1 MESAKIVVEKR
12 NTSSGAVESRTP
24 IKIIDSIVS
33 RQGSR
38 SVDTGD
44 FTVSIKHDVKEN
56 DTVKYIQ
63 DVVDTEFLTAIY
75 NFQANDMDE
84 GGYDLDGDDTHT
96 AWEEPNTNDN
106 IKRFKSNYCAKFDGT
121 AGKKITV
128 THPAGSSLNDGKLD
142 FSGQFDIIIFVTA
155 SSLTASTSVDDKRTI
170 FSKFDNSSTGNGI
183 EIGAIRVTTGWA
195 GYATLKIGS
204 VTKEI
209 VAQVPSVDTTP
220 PMEGYY
226 LGSSLPIMVRLR
238 RDFDDKIT
246 LTINGSDAGTY
257 NSETMTGD
265 FSNSSNMIIGSNH
278 DDSDPFKGLIHQL
291 RIYNGVTLN
300 ENQIQ
305 VVSSSSPQ
313 PMTMKFMGR
322 VYKIKDSMKEKQL
335 SCKGSGKLLLQT
347 NITKDILGTNHS
359 DELATRT
366 NDDTVFDAGQ
376 DIYEIVQSI
385 IKRTDEDFKFYNN
398 PSPNPLVGEFIA
410 EGNFVSIVNVLALKD
425 ALTFFTFPR
434 KVFVIEDHDGIG
446 TDYVFE
452 GATGSGYDISES
464 GKNDSRTVNDIEVIG
479 RLKTLPFKDEY
490 EQPII
495 DPSNPIPI
503 AGVAGTTYTLSHN
516 PINLTVRKVSDDSIY
531 TTYTYSFDKKT
542 ITIETGVSTAAVYAE
557 YWYEDISSPD
567 ALYRRD
573 TDSASITEHGRYSKK
588 IYLPHFT
595 HRTDFNTWAQIY
607 TGSTSSTTTQGD
619 VKERVTIKAPFL
631 INSLRENHKIDVINV
646 KKFTNDTNGTK
657 SDMIVKSIEWHYP
670 EGKTIINCG
679 EYDFDSFDYDKDTSE
694 SITSL
699 TSTLTKTK
707 TA

>member
-1 MESAKIVVEKR
+1 MALAKIVVEKR
-12 NTSSGAVESRTP
+12 NTSGVLESITP
-24 IKIIDSIVS
+24 IRIIDSIVS

-38 SVDTGD
+38 SVDTGE
-44 FTVSIKHDVKEN
+44 FTVSIKHDVEEN
-56 DTVKYIQ
+56 DTIKYIQ
-63 DVVDTEFLTAIY
+63 DIVDTEFLTAIY

-84 GGYDLDGDDTHT
+84 SGNDLDGDDTHT
-96 AWEEPNTNDN
+96 VWEEPNTNAND
-106 IKRFKSNYCAKFDGT
+106 KRFKSNYSAKFDGT
-121 AGKKITV
+121 TGKKITV
-128 THPAGSSLNDGKLD
+128 SHNTKLD
-142 FSGQFDIIIFVTA
+142 FSSQFDIVIWATSTQSA
-155 SSLTASTSVDDKRTI
+155 SGSATSTDATNKNI
-170 FSKFDNSSTGNGI
+170 LFSKLDNSATGSGI
-183 EIGAIRVTTGWA
+183 EIGAKYISTNTWA
-195 GYATLKIGS
+195 VYAKIKIGS
-204 VTKEI
+204 VTTEI
-209 VAQVPSVDTTP
+209 TGSIPATSGA
-220 PMEGYY
+220 EGYY
-226 LGSSLPIMVRLR
+226 MGNAFPRLIRLR
-238 RDFDDKIT
+238 RGIDDKVV
-246 LTINGSDAGTY
+246 LTINGSDAGTN
-257 NSETMTGD
+257 NSQVITGD
-265 FSNSSNMIIGSNH
+265 LSNTSNMIIGSNH
-278 DDSDPFKGLIHQL
+278 DDSSPFDGLIHQL
-291 RIYNGVTLN
+291 RIYNGVALT

-305 VVSSSSPQ
+305 VIHSSPPQ

-322 VYKIKDSMKEKQL
+322 VYKIKDNMKEKQL

-347 NITKDILGTNHS
+347 NITKDILGSNHS

-376 DIYEIVQSI
+376 DIHEIVQSV
-385 IKRTDEDFKFYNN
+385 IKRTDGDFKFYNN
-398 PSPNPLVGEFIA
+398 PSPNSLVGEFIA

-479 RLKTLPFKDEY
+479 RLKTLPFKDVND
-490 EQPII
+490 QPA
-495 DPSNPIPI
+495 DTTPI

-542 ITIETGVSTAAVYAE
+542 ITIDSGVSTTAVYAE
-557 YWYEDISSPD
+557 YWYEDISSSD

-573 TDSASITEHGRYSKK
+573 TDSSSITEHGRYSKK
-588 IYLPHFT
+588 IYLPQFT
-595 HRTDFNTWAQIY
+595 HRNDFNTWAQIY

-619 VKERVTIKAPFL
+619 VNERVTIKAPFL
-631 INSLRENHKIDVINV
+631 INSLRENHKIDVKNV
-646 KKFTNDTNGTK
+646 KKFGSAAK
-657 SDMIVKSIEWHYP
+657 EDMIVKSIEWHYP

-694 SITSL
+694 SITGL

>member
-1 MESAKIVVEKR
+1 MSLAKIVVEKR
-12 NTSSGAVESRTP
+12 DSSGANPTYTP
-24 IKIIDSIVS
+24 IRIINSIVS

-38 SVDTGD
+38 SVDTGE
-44 FTVSIKHDVKEN
+44 FTVSIKHDVAEN
-56 DTVKYIQ
+56 DTIKYIQ
-63 DVVDTEFLTAIY
+63 DIVDTEFLTAIY

-96 AWEEPNTNDN
+96 VWAEPNDTGNQ
-106 IKRFKSNYCAKFDGT
+106 KRFKSNYSAKFDGT
-121 AGKKITV
+121 TGKKITV
-128 THPAGSSLNDGKLD
+128 SHNTKLD
-142 FSGQFDIIIFVTA
+142 FSSQFDIVIWATSTQSASGSATA
-155 SSLTASTSVDDKRTI
+155 TDATNKNIL
-170 FSKFDNSSTGNGI
+170 FSKLDNSATGSGI
-183 EIGAIRVTTGWA
+183 EIGAKYISTNTWA
-195 GYATLKIGS
+195 VYAKIKIGS
-204 VTKEI
+204 VTTEI
-209 VAQVPSVDTTP
+209 TGSLPASDGA
-220 PMEGYY
+220 EGYY
-226 LGSSLPIMVRLR
+226 MGSPFPRLIRLR
-238 RDFDDKIT
+238 RGIDDKIV
-246 LTINGSDAGTY
+246 LTINGSDAGTN
-257 NSETMTGD
+257 NSQVITGD
-265 FSNSSNMIIGSNH
+265 LSNTSNMIIGSNH
-278 DDSDPFKGLIHQL
+278 DDSSPFDGLIHQL
-291 RIYNGVTLN
+291 RIYNGVALT

-305 VVSSSSPQ
+305 IIHSSPPQ

-322 VYKIKDSMKEKQL
+322 VYRIKDNMKEKQL

-347 NITKDILGTNHS
+347 NITTDILGSTKTG
-359 DELATRT
+359 ELATRT
-366 NDDTVFDAGQ
+366 NNDTVFDAGQ
-376 DIYEIVQSI
+376 DIHEIVQSI

-398 PSPNPLVGEFIA
+398 PSANSLVGEFIA

-479 RLKTLPFKDEY
+479 RLKTLPFKDTG
-490 EQPII
+490 
-495 DPSNPIPI
+495 I
-503 AGVAGTTYTLSHN
+503 AGVAGTTYPLSHH

-542 ITIETGVSTAAVYAE
+542 ITINSGVSTAAVYAE
-557 YWYEDISSPD
+557 YWYEDISSSD

-573 TDSASITEHGRYSKK
+573 TDSSSITEHGRYSKK
-588 IYLPHFT
+588 IYLPQFT
-595 HRTDFNTWAQIY
+595 HRNDFNTWVQIY
-607 TGSTSSTTTQGD
+607 TGTNTTQGD
-619 VKERVTIKAPFL
+619 VKERVTVKAPFL

-694 SITSL
+694 SIIGL